1 MRKTK
6 PKKEKL
12 KNSNKSSKNN
22 EIIRIHINNKIPA
35 LWDTKVTFVSVSQFW
50 GLTLYSSFWSI
61 SGLFIT
67 LGERKKGKNK
77 EREENKVSLLLTLN
91 PLSEFCWSSWM
102 PLKEGGWTSLFSL
115 PMVLWGWR
123 PGLDHNIHS
132 FPPSGPGPLWA
143 ARLKSAT

>member
-50 GLTLYSSFWSI
+50 GLGLCSTYGSV
-61 SGLFIT
+61 SGPFIT
-67 LGERKKGKNK
+67 PRFTISFRGRKKRKKKREERKKY
-77 EREENKVSLLLTLN
+77 VS
-91 PLSEFCWSSWM
+91 C
-102 PLKEGGWTSLFSL
+102 
-115 PMVLWGWR
+115 
-123 PGLDHNIHS
+123 
-132 FPPSGPGPLWA
+132 
-143 ARLKSAT
+143 